1 MGFHEGT
8 VVKARAGGEEVL
20 KEDEI
25 GAVAICGGEAAASE
39 ERVGGVDE
47 VVVEGRG
54 LFEEGGRR
62 EDGGSE
68 FGEDEI
74 ELFINSEYDEAR
86 PSEYGCHK
94 LIPPQ
99 EPHHLQHQD

>member
-68 FGEDEI
+68 FGEGERERVLVEEGEEVGGGGDNVDEGGGGG
-74 ELFINSEYDEAR
+74 FWWVF
-86 PSEYGCHK
+86 G
-94 LIPPQ
+94 
-99 EPHHLQHQD
+99 